1 MNTYNNIQWR
11 ETDFHKQSFQDATE
25 FFDMLHIKSAIIP
38 VVPLKHADL
47 IPDAISP
54 STHIIG
60 AYEFDRRT
68 NQNAYIIL
76 RVQSSKATHYRL
88 IQAERTYDHWN
99 IGGVLT
105 SFHLTTFEAKTLND
119 LVVQALPGEI
129 LEIIYLGKSFV
140 RTIVVRP
147 PKVETLAEYGRRML
161 REVFWEAYI

>member
-1 MNTYNNIQWR
+1 MNTYDTIQWL
-11 ETDFHKQSFQDATE
+11 ETDFHKHAFQDATE

-38 VVPLKHADL
+38 VVPLKHAEL

-60 AYEFDRRT
+60 VYEFDRRT

-119 LVVQALPGEI
+119 LVIQALPGEI
-129 LEIIYLGKSFV
+129 LKIIYLGKSFV
-140 RTIVVRP
+140 RTLVVRP
-147 PKVETLAEYGRRML
+147 PKEDTLAEYGRRIL
-161 REVFWEAYI
+161 REVFRYENY